1 MSSTDRE
8 PEVSE
13 PPPPDGGPAAWPP
26 QEAAPPDEGPKT
38 EAKTE
43 AKAEGKAEEKTEP
56 KAEEKTEAKT
66 EEKTEAKTEAR
77 TEEKTDGS
85 AAAASIPETQAET
98 APAGEKPAAAKVEPT
113 SAAPGEADE
122 PKPEAAQGAAL
133 PAEEMPFSNSTLHW
147 LDDAD
152 QAQEED
158 PSHRITV
165 PGYDPTAPVA
175 GRKRAVMVVG
185 GAAALALVI
194 TGVLY
199 LMAPRRPVAVEAASA
214 EPARELT
221 ARAETALAAN
231 KIGEAVDLARLALVA
246 DARFADAHFVV
257 GMCDKA
263 RNEVPG
269 AREELRRYLELA
281 PLGTHAAA
289 AREALAALPQ

>member
-13 PPPPDGGPAAWPP
+13 PPAADSVGGPAAWPP
-26 QEAAPPDEGPKT
+26 KEAAPPDDASKDASKKEAAPPDDASKT

-43 AKAEGKAEEKTEP
+43 APEP
-56 KAEEKTEAKT
+56 KPVD
-66 EEKTEAKTEAR
+66 AR
-77 TEEKTDGS
+77 VE
-85 AAAASIPETQAET
+85 AASP
-98 APAGEKPAAAKVEPT
+98 APAEDK
-113 SAAPGEADE
+113 
-122 PKPEAAQGAAL
+122 PKPEAAQASAL

-152 QAQEED
+152 QGQEED
-158 PSHRITV
+158 LSHRITV
-165 PGYDPTAPVA
+165 PGYDPTEPVA

-199 LMAPRRPVAVEAASA
+199 LMAPRRPSAPEPAAA

-221 ARAETALAAN
+221 ARAEAALAAN

-246 DARFADAHFVV
+246 DARFADAHFVI

-263 RNEVPG
+263 RNQIPG
-269 AREELRRYLELA
+269 AREELRSYLELA
-281 PLGTHAAA
+281 PLGTHAAT
-289 AREALAALPQ
+289 AREALAALPP